1 MENVSRTEQGKLL
14 KPFAMLTT
22 TLISIFSG
30 YYMPLAQLMRDTLS
44 LVKRNGVRTDGIK
57 GSVQKNKIFINRSD
71 IAIEKGDLLIRS
83 MPHGGTEEYI
93 VIEPNFRMGVGGIP
107 ATYQTEVRLKEN
119 TTTEEMMS
127 SPSTAVP
134 EAVISTVN
142 TFIALCVTI
151 VNEGASSP
159 DKYVS
164 QFYRLRQE
172 LLELDDIITIPSWIR
187 FSMSPADV
195 KNNVGLHVKGGDG
208 AWERRRQYLQNE
220 LMKILSSYKTAPII
234 EHSVSENK
242 IKNTEQVSG
251 LTTMASDAG
260 LNMKKKVFIVH
271 GHDDNLKNEV
281 YIFLTNEGF
290 QPVILHHEANQGQTI
305 IEKLEKHIDTVSYA
319 VVLYTA
325 CDEGK
330 AKNETELKKRARQ
343 NVVLEHGWLMS
354 KLSRKYVAAIVEDGV
369 EFPGDLSGVVRIS
382 ASDWKYDLSKELQVL
397 K

>member
-1 MENVSRTEQGKLL
+1 
-14 KPFAMLTT
+14 
-22 TLISIFSG
+22 
-30 YYMPLAQLMRDTLS
+30 MPLAQLKRDTLS
-44 LVKRNGVRTDGIK
+44 LVKLNGDRTDGIK
-57 GSVQKNKIFINRSD
+57 GSVQKNKIFISRSD

-93 VIEPNFRMGVGGIP
+93 VIEPNFRMGVGGIS
-107 ATYQTEVRLKEN
+107 ATYQAEVILKEN
-119 TTTEEMMS
+119 TTTEEMTS

-134 EAVISTVN
+134 EAVIATVN

-159 DKYVS
+159 DKYAS

-172 LLELDDIITIPSWIR
+172 LLELDNIITIPSWIR
-187 FSMSPADV
+187 FSMSPADI
-195 KNNVGLHVKGGDG
+195 KNNVGLNVTGGDG
-208 AWERRRQYLQNE
+208 AWGRRRQYLQSE
-220 LMKILSSYKTAPII
+220 SIKILSSYKTAPII

-271 GHDDNLKNEV
+271 GHDDKLKNEV
-281 YIFLTNEGF
+281 YIFLANEGF
-290 QPVILHHEANQGQTI
+290 QPVILHHEANEGQTI

-330 AKNETELKKRARQ
+330 AKNETEL
-343 NVVLEHGWLMS
+343 
-354 KLSRKYVAAIVEDGV
+354 
-369 EFPGDLSGVVRIS
+369 
-382 ASDWKYDLSKELQVL
+382 
-397 K
+397 

>member
-1 MENVSRTEQGKLL
+1 
-14 KPFAMLTT
+14 
-22 TLISIFSG
+22 
-30 YYMPLAQLMRDTLS
+30 MRDTLS
-44 LVKRNGVRTDGIK
+44 LVKRNGDRTDGIK

-107 ATYQTEVRLKEN
+107 ATYQAEVRLKEN

-127 SPSTAVP
+127 SPSTTVP
-134 EAVISTVN
+134 EAVIATVN

-151 VNEGASSP
+151 VNEGSSSP

-172 LLELDDIITIPSWIR
+172 LLELDNIITIPSWIR
-187 FSMSPADV
+187 FSMSPADI
-195 KNNVGLHVKGGDG
+195 KNNVGLNVTGGDG
-208 AWERRRQYLQNE
+208 AWGRRRQYLQSE
-220 LMKILSSYKTAPII
+220 SMKILS
-234 EHSVSENK
+234 
-242 IKNTEQVSG
+242 KNTEQVSG

-271 GHDDNLKNEV
+271 GHDDKLKNEV
-281 YIFLTNEGF
+281 YIFLVNEGF
-290 QPVILHHEANQGQTI
+290 QPVILHHEANEGQTI

-354 KLSRKYVAAIVEDGV
+354 KLSRKFVAAIVEDGV

-382 ASDWKYDLSKELQVL
+382 ASDWKYDLSKELKVL
-397 K
+397 NN

>member
-1 MENVSRTEQGKLL
+1 
-14 KPFAMLTT
+14 
-22 TLISIFSG
+22 
-30 YYMPLAQLMRDTLS
+30 MPLAQLKCDTLS
-44 LVKRNGVRTDGIK
+44 LVKLNGDRTDGIK
-57 GSVQKNKIFINRSD
+57 GSVQKNKIFISRSD

-107 ATYQTEVRLKEN
+107 ATYQAEVILKEN
-119 TTTEEMMS
+119 TTTEEMTS

-134 EAVISTVN
+134 EAVIATVN

-159 DKYVS
+159 DKYAS
-164 QFYRLRQE
+164 QFYPLRQE
-172 LLELDDIITIPSWIR
+172 LLELDNIITIPSWIR
-187 FSMSPADV
+187 FSMSPADI
-195 KNNVGLHVKGGDG
+195 KNNVGLNVTGGDG
-208 AWERRRQYLQNE
+208 AWGRRRQYLQSE
-220 LMKILSSYKTAPII
+220 SIKILSSYKTAPII

-271 GHDDNLKNEV
+271 GHDDKLKNEV
-281 YIFLTNEGF
+281 YIFLANEGF
-290 QPVILHHEANQGQTI
+290 QPVILHHEANEGQTI

-354 KLSRKYVAAIVEDGV
+354 KLSRKFVAAIVEDGV

-382 ASDWKYDLSKELQVL
+382 ASDWKYDLSKELKVL
-397 K
+397 NN

>member
-1 MENVSRTEQGKLL
+1 MI
-14 KPFAMLTT
+14 
-22 TLISIFSG
+22 LI
-30 YYMPLAQLMRDTLS
+30 
-44 LVKRNGVRTDGIK
+44 
-57 GSVQKNKIFINRSD
+57 KIIRGFIS
-71 IAIEKGDLLIRS
+71 
-83 MPHGGTEEYI
+83 
-93 VIEPNFRMGVGGIP
+93 
-107 ATYQTEVRLKEN
+107 
-119 TTTEEMMS
+119 
-127 SPSTAVP
+127 
-134 EAVISTVN
+134 
-142 TFIALCVTI
+142 ALCVTI

-159 DKYVS
+159 DKYAS

-172 LLELDDIITIPSWIR
+172 LLELDNIITIPSWIR
-187 FSMSPADV
+187 FSMSPADI
-195 KNNVGLHVKGGDG
+195 KNNVGLNVTGGDG
-208 AWERRRQYLQNE
+208 AWGRRRQYLQSE
-220 LMKILSSYKTAPII
+220 SIKILSSYKTAPII

-271 GHDDNLKNEV
+271 GHDDKLKNEV
-281 YIFLTNEGF
+281 YIFLANEGF
-290 QPVILHHEANQGQTI
+290 QPVILHHEANEGQTI

-354 KLSRKYVAAIVEDGV
+354 KLSRKFVAAIVEDGV

-382 ASDWKYDLSKELQVL
+382 ASDWKYDLSKELKVL
-397 K
+397 NN